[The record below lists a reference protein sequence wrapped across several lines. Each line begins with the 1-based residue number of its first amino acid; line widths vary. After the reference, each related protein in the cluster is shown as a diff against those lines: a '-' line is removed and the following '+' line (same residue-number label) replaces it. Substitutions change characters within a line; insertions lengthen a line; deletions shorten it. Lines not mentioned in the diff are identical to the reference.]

1 LIVIDCSSLVHFLL
15 DHGKTGTA
23 IRERVGRADTLA
35 APGLLDYEI
44 TSAAFGL
51 ARGRRGGKPRIAE
64 KEALKAITDYQAL
77 ALDLHPTL
85 VLWQRVRELSNN
97 LSVYD
102 AHYVAL
108 AESFGVPLITSD
120 ARIERSGAA
129 RCMIETFEAS
139 ST

>member
-1 LIVIDCSSLVHFLL
+1 MARPWPCPRSAPSPV
-15 DHGKTGTA
+15 GT
-23 IRERVGRADTLA
+23 E
-35 APGLLDYEI
+35 
-44 TSAAFGL
+44 SASWAQ
-51 ARGRRGGKPRIAE
+51 
-64 KEALKAITDYQAL
+64 KAITDYQTL

-108 AESFGVPLITSD
+108 AESLGVPLITSD
-120 ARIERSGAA
+120 ARIERSGVA
-129 RCMIETFEAS
+129 RCTIETFEAS

>member
-1 LIVIDCSSLVHFLL
+1 M
-15 DHGKTGTA
+15 T
-23 IRERVGRADTLA
+23 REFSWT
-35 APGLLDYEI
+35 
-44 TSAAFGL
+44 
-51 ARGRRGGKPRIAE
+51 RGRRGGKPKIAE

-85 VLWQRVRELSNN
+85 GLWQRVRELSNN

-108 AESFGVPLITSD
+108 AETFGVPLITSD

-129 RCMIETFEAS
+129 RCTIETFEAS